1 MRCSINFQK
10 QCIHKKAK
18 IRKKK
23 APDKQD
29 TTEKIMQK
37 IPSNKESYEVI
48 VSNQDNN
55 VADND
60 DFESQV
66 VQKKLLFVADV
77 TSMKSNNATII
88 DLLKTNQGTKKVVTF
103 QNVNPNLDFE
113 AGTATIKY
121 YRCNDVVM
129 HAEMNL
135 TTDEKKNLTLDQNQL
150 EELSRMIGEAR
161 DTGNN

>member
-1 MRCSINFQK
+1 
-10 QCIHKKAK
+10 
-18 IRKKK
+18 
-23 APDKQD
+23 
-29 TTEKIMQK
+29 MQK

-55 VADND
+55 VADIDN

-88 DLLKTNQGTKKVVTF
+88 DLLKTNQGTTKKVVTF
-103 QNVNPNLDFE
+103 QNIANPNLDFE

>member
-1 MRCSINFQK
+1 
-10 QCIHKKAK
+10 
-18 IRKKK
+18 
-23 APDKQD
+23 
-29 TTEKIMQK
+29 MQK
-37 IPSNKESYEVI
+37 IPSNKESYEV
-48 VSNQDNN
+48 DNN
-55 VADND
+55 

-77 TSMKSNNATII
+77 TSMTSRNNNTGTILN
-88 DLLKTNQGTKKVVTF
+88 LLKTNNQGSPKKVVTF
-103 QNVNPNLDFE
+103 RNTTTTNPNLDFE

>member
-1 MRCSINFQK
+1 
-10 QCIHKKAK
+10 
-18 IRKKK
+18 
-23 APDKQD
+23 
-29 TTEKIMQK
+29 MQK

-55 VADND
+55 VADIDN
-60 DFESQV
+60 DFESQI

-77 TSMKSNNATII
+77 TSMTSSNNNTGTILN
-88 DLLKTNQGTKKVVTF
+88 LLKTNNQGSPKKVVTF
-103 QNVNPNLDFE
+103 RNTNTTNPNLDFE
-113 AGTATIKY
+113 TGTATIKY
-121 YRCNDVVM
+121 FRCNDVVM

-135 TTDEKKNLTLDQNQL
+135 TSDEKKNLTLDQNQL